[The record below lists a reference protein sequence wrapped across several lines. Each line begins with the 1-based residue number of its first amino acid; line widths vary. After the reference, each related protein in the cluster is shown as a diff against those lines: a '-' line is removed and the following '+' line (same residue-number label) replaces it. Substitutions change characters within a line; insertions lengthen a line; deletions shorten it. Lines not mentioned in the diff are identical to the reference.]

1 MKGDFSRQTFRKGKR
16 YSAVLAQQG
25 RVQLDADVNEL
36 QAIQRH
42 HAETTAADTIGP
54 RGAPKVGGGFQVGLT
69 PDARGLL
76 LSPGRLYVD
85 GILCEQTPTEY
96 PVVVQA
102 GDGRD
107 VQFPTL
113 VLDGWQVA
121 AGQLLEMVADDRPT
135 LAVSVT
141 SIVNEGQRIVRL
153 NVSVAAFG
161 TARGPRIRRRVTLD
175 TQPDFFE
182 PIPGNLQN
190 GRHLV
195 YLEVWER
202 HLTALEDPE
211 IRESALGGPDTTTRT
226 RTVWQAKLLK
236 VPNTATCSQLGNA
249 FPPEPTLKGRMTP
262 GTTPPG
268 EDEGPCVLPPTAG
281 YYKLENQLYRVEV
294 HRGGPRNTATFKWSR
309 ENGSVVAPLESL
321 SGQVATV
328 ASNGHDGLASFDDD
342 HWVEILD
349 DRLEL
354 NARRGRLTR
363 VQSIAPARRE
373 IELEATGT
381 PLPSFGAADR
391 PWHPKIRRW
400 DHDETVGTEDG
411 IPMTGRVDLEGGIS
425 VEFSEGEYVVGDYWL
440 IPARTGRGDIEWPRT
455 EGGAYLAQPPE
466 GIARHYC
473 PLALVDVT
481 AGVFALLPS
490 GASDC
495 RPLFPPL
502 TAIAASDVSFD
513 NTICS
518 LDTARTVQQA
528 LDLLC
533 QRSSGLCTAT
543 ATPGAGWEA
552 VFNRIPDGQDGQ
564 ICFPVGVY
572 PVTQP
577 VVARNKGR
585 LTITGV
591 GPGSRLE
598 SSASERVLVFENCLS
613 VTVRDLAL
621 TSTAVVTQR
630 TPQRVDGVLTFVD
643 CDAVNVERV
652 TVNGGAGDRR
662 ASACLAAQETRAGRG
677 GTVRIRECTL
687 GVGFEQTGILLVNV
701 DRAQVDDNVLRALP
715 RPTSLTFQRL
725 VEAPDYRT
733 RLRDLLIANA
743 RFGNEAPRGPA
754 TNDSVIFRNTPVVFS
769 THTSLVGEW
778 GRVFAAEN
786 PSEVS
791 SPLTLIRYL
800 RRLADRV
807 LFTGGAN
814 RPLFTAWVNLAR
826 SQLVT
831 SAGQGIVI
839 GGTRAREVRILDNT
853 ITGIVDAIHVGVSH
867 RAGRP
872 TPDAALDRAEV
883 IRIAGNNATATLT
896 ALAGRARSGIFI
908 GNFSDSLIV
917 ENNTFQLGRLTG
929 QTLPVPAVDGVRVY
943 GVLGRML
950 LVHQNY
956 LEGFTTGVRVQP
968 LRLQP
973 NQTNLWA
980 VTDNMLPG
988 STTRVL
994 APGVVRTNTPAVGT
1008 NENVQ

>member
-69 PDARGLL
+69 ADGRGLV

-85 GILCEQTPTEY
+85 GILCEQAPTEY
-96 PVVVQA
+96 SAIVLA

-107 VQFPTL
+107 VQLPTL
-113 VLDGWQVA
+113 VLDGWRVA
-121 AGQLLEMVADDRPT
+121 AGQLLEVVADDRAPQ
-135 LAVSVT
+135 AVSVT
-141 SIVNEGQRIVRL
+141 SIVNEGQRTVRL
-153 NVSVAAFG
+153 SASVAVFRASPS
-161 TARGPRIRRRVTLD
+161 PRIRRRVTLD

-182 PIPGNLQN
+182 PVPANLQN

-195 YLEVWER
+195 YLEVWQR

-226 RTVWQAKLLK
+226 KTVWQAKLLK
-236 VPNTATCSQLGNA
+236 VPNTATCGQLGNA

-262 GTTPPG
+262 GTTPLG

-281 YYKLENQLYRVEV
+281 YHRLENQLYRVEV
-294 HRGGPRNTATFKWSR
+294 HRGGPRNQATFKWSR

-321 SGQVATV
+321 SGQVARV

-354 NARRGRLTR
+354 NARRGRLAR
-363 VQSIAPARRE
+363 VRSLAPARRE
-373 IELEATGT
+373 IELEAAGT
-381 PLPSFGAADR
+381 PLPSFGAADQ
-391 PWHPKIRRW
+391 PWHPKLRRW
-400 DHDETVGTEDG
+400 DQAETVGTEDG
-411 IPMTGRVDLEGGIS
+411 IPMTARVDLEGGIS
-425 VEFSEGEYVVGDYWL
+425 VEFSDGEYVAGDFWL
-440 IPARTGRGDIEWPRT
+440 IPARTGRGDIEWPRA
-455 EGGAYLAQPPE
+455 ESGEYLAQPPQ

-473 PLALVDVT
+473 PLALVDVN
-481 AGVFALLPS
+481 AGVFALLPG

-495 RPLFPPL
+495 RPLFPAL

-533 QRSSGLCTAT
+533 QRSTGLCTAT
-543 ATPGAGWEA
+543 ATPGPGWEA
-552 VFNRIPDGQDGQ
+552 VFARIPDGQDGQ

-577 VVARNKGR
+577 VVVRNKGR
-585 LTITGV
+585 LTIAGV

-598 SSASERVLVFENCLS
+598 STTSERLLAFETCQS
-613 VTVRDLAL
+613 VTVRDLGL

-630 TPQRVDGVLTFVD
+630 TPQRVGGVLTFVD

-652 TVNGGAGDRR
+652 TVNSGAGGRR
-662 ASACLAAQETRAGRG
+662 AAACLAAQETRAARG

-687 GVGFEQTGILLVNV
+687 GVGFEQVGILLVNV
-701 DRAQVDDNVLRALP
+701 DRAQVEDNILRALA
-715 RPTSLTFQRL
+715 RPPALTFQQL
-725 VEAPDYRT
+725 IQVPEYRT
-733 RLRDLLIANA
+733 LLRDMLIANA
-743 RFGNEAPRGPA
+743 RFGNEASRGPA
-754 TNDSVIFRNTPVVFS
+754 TNDSVTVGGVPVVFS
-769 THTSLVGEW
+769 THSSLVGEW
-778 GRVFAAEN
+778 GTVFRAEN
-786 PSEVS
+786 PPGVVS
-791 SPLTLIRYL
+791 PQTLIRYL
-800 RRLADRV
+800 KSLADRV
-807 LFTGGAN
+807 LLTGGAN
-814 RPLFTAWVNLAR
+814 RPLFINWVNQAR
-826 SQLVT
+826 NQLVV

-839 GGTRAREVRILDNT
+839 GGTRAREVRILNNT
-853 ITGIVDAIHVGVSH
+853 VTGIVDAIHVGVSH
-867 RAGRP
+867 QTIRP
-872 TPDAALDRAEV
+872 TPEAALDRAEV

-896 ALAGRARSGIFI
+896 ALAGRARSGIFV

-929 QTLPVPAVDGVRVY
+929 TTLPAPAVEGVRVY

-950 LVHQNY
+950 LVRQNY

-968 LRLQP
+968 LRMP
-973 NQTNLWA
+973 AAQTNLWA

-988 STTRVL
+988 ATTRVA
-994 APGVVRTNTPAVGT
+994 APGVVRTTTPAAGT

>member
-42 HAETTAADTIGP
+42 HAETTAADTIGL

-96 PVVVQA
+96 SASVQA

-107 VQFPTL
+107 VQLPTL
-113 VLDGWQVA
+113 ILDGWRVA
-121 AGQLLEMVADDRPT
+121 AGQLLEILADDRAAQP
-135 LAVSVT
+135 VSVT
-141 SIVNEGQRIVRL
+141 SIANEGQRIVRL

-161 TARGPRIRRRVTLD
+161 TSRAPRIRRRVTID
-175 TQPDFFE
+175 TQPDFFA
-182 PIPGNLQN
+182 PLPTNLAN

-195 YLEVWER
+195 YIEVWQR

-226 RTVWQAKLLK
+226 KTVWQAKLLK
-236 VPNTATCSQLGNA
+236 VPNNATCSQLGSG
-249 FPPEPTLKGRMTP
+249 FPPEPALKGRMTP
-262 GTTPPG
+262 GTTPLG
-268 EDEGPCVLPPTAG
+268 ADEGPCVLPPTAG
-281 YYKLENQLYRVEV
+281 YHRLENQLYRVEV
-294 HRGGPRNTATFKWSR
+294 HRGGPRSQATFKWSR

-321 SGQVATV
+321 SGQVARI

-342 HWVEILD
+342 HWVEVLD

-354 NARRGRLTR
+354 NARRGRLAR
-363 VQSIAPARRE
+363 VRSITPARRE
-373 IELEATGT
+373 IELESTAT
-381 PLPSFGAADR
+381 PLPSFGAADQ

-400 DHDETVGTEDG
+400 DQAETIGTEDG
-411 IPMTGRVDLEGGIS
+411 IPMTTRVDLEGGIS
-425 VEFSEGEYVVGDYWL
+425 VEFSDGEYVAGDYWL
-440 IPARTGRGDIEWPRT
+440 IPARTGRGDIEWPRS
-455 EGGAYLAQPPE
+455 ESGAYLAQLPQ
-466 GIARHYC
+466 GIVRHYC

-481 AGVFALLPS
+481 AGAFALLPG

-495 RPLFPPL
+495 RPLFPAL
-502 TAIAASDVSFD
+502 TAIAATDVSFD

-533 QRSSGLCTAT
+533 QRSTGLCTAT
-543 ATPGAGWEA
+543 ATPGPGWEA

-564 ICFPVGVY
+564 ICLPVGVY

-577 VVARNKGR
+577 VIVRNKGR
-585 LTITGV
+585 LTITGI

-598 SSASERVLVFENCLS
+598 SAASERVLVFEACQS

-621 TSTAVVTQR
+621 TSTVVVTQR
-630 TPQRVDGVLTFVD
+630 TPQRVGGVLTFVD
-643 CDAVNVERV
+643 CDAVDVERV
-652 TVNGGAGDRR
+652 TLNGGAGARR
-662 ASACLAAQETRAGRG
+662 AAACLAAQETRAGRG

-687 GVGFEQTGILLVNV
+687 GVGFEQVGILLVNV
-701 DRAQVDDNVLRALP
+701 DRAHVEDTILRALP
-715 RPTSLTFQRL
+715 RPAALTFQNL
-725 VEAPDYRT
+725 LGVPDYRT

-743 RFGNEAPRGPA
+743 RFGVMASRGPA
-754 TNDSVIFRNTPVVFS
+754 TNDSVTIGGVPVVFS
-769 THTSLVGEW
+769 THSSLVGEW
-778 GRVFAAEN
+778 RQVFQAEN
-786 PSEVS
+786 PPGVF
-791 SPLTLIRYL
+791 SPQTLILYL
-800 RRLADRV
+800 KSLADRV
-807 LFTGGAN
+807 LLSGGLNRAPFTN
-814 RPLFTAWVNLAR
+814 WLNLAR
-826 SQLVT
+826 NHLVV

-839 GGTRAREVRILDNT
+839 GGTRAREVRILNNT

-867 RAGRP
+867 QVGRP
-872 TPDAALDRAEV
+872 TPDTSLDRAEV
-883 IRIAGNNATATLT
+883 LRIAGNNATATLT
-896 ALAGRARSGIFI
+896 ALAGRARAGIFV
-908 GNFSDSLIV
+908 GNYSDSLIV

-929 QTLPVPAVDGVRVY
+929 VTLPVPPVDGVRVY

-950 LVHQNY
+950 LVRQNY
-956 LEGFTTGVRVQP
+956 LEGFETGVRVRP
-968 LRLQP
+968 LRMLP
-973 NQTNLWA
+973 NQPNLWA
-980 VTDNMLPG
+980 VTDNMMPG
-988 STTRVL
+988 STTRVV
-994 APGVVRTNTPAVGT
+994 APGAVRTNTPAAGT